1 MRIREPRGPGP
12 KKPTAVLTRGE
23 RVIAFCEKFLRVP
36 EGALVGQPI
45 RFEEFQ
51 REFILA
57 IYDNPHGTRRA
68 ILSIARKNGKSAVIA
83 CILLAHLIGPEAKLN
98 SQIVSGAMSRDQ
110 AALVFNLAAKMV
122 QLSPEISP
130 LIKINPSGKKL
141 TGLPLN
147 VEYKALSAEAKTT
160 HGLSPVL
167 AILDEIGQI
176 RGPQDDF
183 IDAVTTSQGAH
194 AEPLLVAIST
204 QAATDADLLSIWID
218 DALKSNDPHIVCR
231 LYAAPQD
238 ASLMD
243 REGWAKA
250 NPALGVFRSLKDV
263 EEQAKQAARMPS
275 MENTFRNL
283 ILNQRVSTVA
293 PFVSRDVW
301 LANQGEPFE
310 FDADTQV
317 FGGLDLSAR
326 ADLTAFVLIGRVS
339 GKWRAR
345 VFFWTPAEGI
355 KDRAKRDRSPYDV
368 WAEQGYLR
376 TTPGRTVDYE
386 HVARDIL
393 EICDGLNLHSI
404 AYDRWRIDLLKK
416 EFKDLGIDAETSAKD
431 GGKLPLVPH
440 GQGYKDFSPALDA
453 LESELVNAR
462 CEIEENP
469 VLTMCAA
476 NAVTQK
482 DPSGNR
488 KLDKSKA
495 TGRIDG
501 LVALT
506 MAFGATVIAAGD
518 LEPEKQFQFMVF

>member
-1 MRIREPRGPGP
+1 MG
-12 KKPTAVLTRGE
+12 KTRAD
-23 RVIAFCEKFLRVP
+23 RVIDFIHRYLRVP

-45 RFEEFQ
+45 RLEPFQEEFI
-51 REFILA
+51 RA
-57 IYDNPHGTRRA
+57 IYDNPAGTRRA
-68 ILSIARKNGKSAVIA
+68 LLSIARKNGKSAVIA
-83 CILLAHLIGPEAKLN
+83 CILLAHLVGPEAKRN
-98 SQIVSGAMSRDQ
+98 SQIVSGAQSRDQ

-130 LIKINPSGKKL
+130 LVRISPSGKRL
-141 TGLPLN
+141 QGLPMN
-147 VEYKALSAEAKTT
+147 VEYRALSAEGKTA

-204 QAATDADLLSIWID
+204 QAATDADLLSIWLD

-231 LYAAPQD
+231 LYAAPQNAD
-238 ASLMD
+238 LMD
-243 REGWAKA
+243 RDAWKAA

-283 ILNQRVSTVA
+283 LMNQRVSTVA
-293 PFVSRDVW
+293 PFVSRNVW
-301 LANQGEPFE
+301 EACAGVPDF
-310 FDADTQV
+310 APGSQV

-326 ADLTAFVLIGRVS
+326 TDLTAFALIGRRE
-339 GKWRAR
+339 GRWNAR
-345 VFFWTPAEGI
+345 VWFWTPEEGLR
-355 KDRAKRDRSPYDV
+355 DRAKRDRSPYDV
-368 WAEQGYLR
+368 WAEQGFLR

-386 HVARDIL
+386 YVARDIL
-393 EICDGLNLHSI
+393 EICEEYAVHSI

-416 EFKDLGIDAETSAKD
+416 EFKDLGIDADTSYKD
-431 GGKLPLVPH
+431 GGRLPLVAH
-440 GQGYKDFSPALDA
+440 GQGYKDISPALDL
-453 LESELVNAR
+453 LESELVNGR
-462 CEIEENP
+462 VTHDGSP
-469 VLTMCAA
+469 VITMCAA
-476 NAVTQK
+476 NAVVQK

-488 KLDKSKA
+488 KLDKAKA

-501 LVALT
+501 MVALT
-506 MAFGATVIAAGD
+506 MAFGATVLAASD
-518 LEPEKQFQFMVF
+518 VEPERTFQLFAF